1 MTHPACVASK
11 LTFSL
16 ACGLPDNFQTWFS
29 VTHLHVWL
37 LMVRIR
43 AEKNGK
49 VFQQQLVNHFF
60 HDIEDRMRYNHQ
72 VWSSQWFALLL
83 GDQNHSGKTRR
94 KKCSTLQR
102 DEGY

>member
-1 MTHPACVASK
+1 MEERALQTSRDHVSHLYGLFFQP
-11 LTFSL
+11 LSL

-60 HDIEDRMRYNHQ
+60 HDIEDRMRYNHK
-72 VWSSQWFALLL
+72 VWSKGLSF
-83 GDQNHSGKTRR
+83 SG
-94 KKCSTLQR
+94 S
-102 DEGY
+102 